1 MDACGRLRTVANG
14 CGRTVANGCER
25 LRSVEQTHPQPP
37 DPQSETVT
45 FATHSGKSCWAN
57 PLPHHSPHFLGMAWT
72 VWNNISIVCWLYSL
86 AIKRGLAGKSP
97 DDMFYVLI
105 FSIKTQGGFLLRC
118 LTTQRYIHQFSI
130 NSPFYCIHT
139 PIIISLISH

>member
-1 MDACGRLRTVANG
+1 MKPPKVTLFAELAIGTAIQASRGRLRTVANG
-14 CGRTVANGCER
+14 CGRTVANRWEG

-57 PLPHHSPHFLGMAWT
+57 PLPHHRPHFLGMAWT

-86 AIKRGLAGKSP
+86 AIKHGLAGKSP

-105 FSIKTQGGFLLRC
+105 YIYPIKTQ
-118 LTTQRYIHQFSI
+118 
-130 NSPFYCIHT
+130 
-139 PIIISLISH
+139 